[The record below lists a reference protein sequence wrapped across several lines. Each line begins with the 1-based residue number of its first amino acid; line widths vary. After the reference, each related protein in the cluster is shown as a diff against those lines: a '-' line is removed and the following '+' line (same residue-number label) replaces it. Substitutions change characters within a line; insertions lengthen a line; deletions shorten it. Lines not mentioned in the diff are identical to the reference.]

1 MSIKIVFQGEI
12 LDGFTEDKVK
22 ANFSKLF
29 RATPL
34 QLEPLFNGKKTIL
47 KECNA
52 VEEAERIRARLQ
64 KAGARVW
71 MDSGNHSRRAVKDS
85 GQFRQVLFFTV
96 GTPINSVVIFPLPL

>member
-85 GQFRQVLFFTV
+85 GQI
-96 GTPINSVVIFPLPL
+96 PASSIFYCGNAN